1 MDSDEINAPN
11 TQRLSPLPTLFDSM
25 PAQFLATRLV
35 TGFTG
40 YNVCLSGSRV
50 WSKGQQRMLRREF
63 RGIQYE
69 GTPTQMH
76 LHMPGGSTAA
86 VAFAP
91 AVSEFLKLAT
101 HSDLESTC
109 LVERHEQSMAC
120 VPFFMRRNDGRME
133 VSRIDETI
141 ERTMSAIDFP
151 IRPDMWKA

>member
-1 MDSDEINAPN
+1 
-11 TQRLSPLPTLFDSM
+11 
-25 PAQFLATRLV
+25 
-35 TGFTG
+35 
-40 YNVCLSGSRV
+40 
-50 WSKGQQRMLRREF
+50 MLRREF

-109 LVERHEQSMAC
+109 LFQSRHSPRVLVERHEQSMAC
-120 VPFFMRRNDGRME
+120 VPLFMLRNDDRME
-133 VSRIDETI
+133 VSKIDEPI

-151 IRPDMWKA
+151 IRPDRVDSHAAPLA